1 MKLIY
6 DDEQK
11 LIAKT
16 AREFVDASSPIARI
30 RELRDSNDATGF
42 SRELWSQMAD
52 LGWTGLRVPEEYDG
66 LGLGMFDLCP
76 VLEAAGRRLMPEPFL
91 STVLLG
97 THAFMFGG
105 TDAQKQAWLPSIASG
120 ETLVAVAYQEA
131 GSRYELDRVS
141 TTATRTP
148 DGYELTGAKVQ
159 VLDGHV
165 ANVLI
170 VSAKT
175 EQGISLFVVD
185 PNANGVTIE
194 RQIRLDGRNAAL
206 VGLDAVKV
214 GEADVLGAA
223 GGGAE
228 LLGRVVD
235 VASVGLAAEMLG
247 AAAQALD
254 DTLSYL
260 NERVQFGVT
269 IGSFQALQHRASR
282 LFIDVSLARSAVLAA
297 ARTLDEDPEN
307 APLMASLAKAK
318 CSDTF
323 TNVAKEAIQMH
334 GGIGVTD
341 EHHIGFY
348 LKRARAAAATFGDSA
363 WHRARW
369 ATLSGY

>member
-1 MKLIY
+1 VKLIY
-6 DDEQK
+6 NDEQK

-16 AREFVDASSPIARI
+16 ARDFVEASSPINRV
-30 RELRDSNDATGF
+30 RELRDGNDSTGF
-42 SRELWSQMAD
+42 SRELWGQMSD
-52 LGWTGLRVPEEYDG
+52 LGWTGLRIPEEYDG

-76 VLEAAGRRLMPEPFL
+76 VLEAAGRKLMPEPFL

-97 THAFMFGG
+97 SHALLFGG
-105 TDAQKQAWLPSIASG
+105 TDAQKQAWLPGIAAG
-120 ETLVAVAYQEA
+120 EKLVAVAYQEA

-148 DGYELTGAKVQ
+148 DGFELSGTKIQ

-165 ANVLI
+165 ADLLV
-170 VSAKT
+170 VSATT
-175 EQGISLFVVD
+175 EKGIGLLLVD
-185 PNANGVTIE
+185 PHSSGVAIE
-194 RQIRLDGRNAAL
+194 QQIRLDGRNASLVAL
-206 VGLDAVKV
+206 DGAKV
-214 GEADVLGAA
+214 GEADVLGTV
-223 GGGAE
+223 GEGVD
-228 LLGRVVD
+228 LLTKVVD
-235 VASVGLAAEMLG
+235 VATVGLAAEMLG
-247 AAAQALD
+247 AASQALD
-254 DTLSYL
+254 DTLAYL

-307 APLMASLAKAK
+307 AARMVSLAKAK
-318 CSDTF
+318 CSDTLNKV
-323 TNVAKEAIQMH
+323 TKEAVQMH

-348 LKRARAAAATFGDSA
+348 LKRARAADATFGDSA